1 MSKTGERLKKLRT
14 EKGLSMDDL
23 ARSVGVSKS
32 SVHRWEQ
39 GSVPLDQA
47 TSAHIARL
55 AQALGTSVDYL
66 RGNTEDPN
74 RYAPV
79 DYVAHTADGQTY
91 VIEAKTAGP
100 STVPTDMARLYCLDI
115 LALQNGFRIEYT
127 AEGDVLLIKGAK
139 MKQVTEAELLTVMDE
154 LTRMAGFSLRRL
166 MGGES

>member
-1 MSKTGERLKKLRT
+1 MSTPGEKLHKLREEHDMSMQELADLVGVHKGTIFKWEHDQVPLRKAARSSLERLAGALRVT
-14 EKGLSMDDL
+14 PEELIGIE
-23 ARSVGVSKS
+23 S
-32 SVHRWEQ
+32 SH
-39 GSVPLDQA
+39 
-47 TSAHIARL
+47 T
-55 AQALGTSVDYL
+55 
-66 RGNTEDPN
+66 
-74 RYAPV
+74 V

-100 STVPTDMARLYCLDI
+100 AAVPTDMARLYCLDI

>member
-23 ARSVGVSKS
+23 ARSVGVPKS

-74 RYAPV
+74 RYAPA
-79 DYVAHTADGQTY
+79 DYVAHTADGRTY
-91 VIEAKTAGP
+91 MIEAKTAQA
-100 STVPTDMARLYCLDI
+100 TVPTDTARLYCLDI

>member
-1 MSKTGERLKKLRT
+1 MSTPGEKLHKLREEHDMSMQELADLVGVHKGTIFKWEHDQVPLRKAARSSLERLAGALRVT
-14 EKGLSMDDL
+14 PEELIGIE
-23 ARSVGVSKS
+23 S
-32 SVHRWEQ
+32 SH
-39 GSVPLDQA
+39 
-47 TSAHIARL
+47 
-55 AQALGTSVDYL
+55 
-66 RGNTEDPN
+66 
-74 RYAPV
+74 PV

-100 STVPTDMARLYCLDI
+100 ATVPTATARLYCLDI

-139 MKQVTEAELLTVMDE
+139 VKQVTEAELLTVMDE